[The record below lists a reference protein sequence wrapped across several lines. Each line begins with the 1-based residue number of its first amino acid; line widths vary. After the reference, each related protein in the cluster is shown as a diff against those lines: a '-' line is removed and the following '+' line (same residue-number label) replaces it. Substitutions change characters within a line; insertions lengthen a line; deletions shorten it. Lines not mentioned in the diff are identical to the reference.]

1 MWTVE
6 VSPSQGKPESE
17 RAHCVIVDEQH
28 HEVARTTGV
37 YENDEELRLART
49 LAAAPELLAACR
61 IALQALEARSNPD
74 LAIVKSILNRALKQA
89 AAAR

>member
-6 VSPSQGKPESE
+6 VSAAQGKSE
-17 RAHCVIVDEQH
+17 LGRMRCTIVDEQH
-28 HEVARTTGV
+28 HEVAQTTGT
-37 YENDEELRLART
+37 YAHDEELRLART

-74 LAIVKSILNRALKQA
+74 LAIVKSILTTALKQA
-89 AAAR
+89 AATR

>member
-6 VSPSQGKPESE
+6 VSEAQGKSESG
-17 RAHCVIVDEQH
+17 RVCCTIVDEQH
-28 HEVARTTGV
+28 HEVAQTTGA
-37 YENDEELRLART
+37 YAHDEELRLART

-74 LAIVKSILNRALKQA
+74 LAIVKRILNTALKQA
-89 AAAR
+89 AATR

>member
-6 VSPSQGKPESE
+6 VSTAQGTNEAN
-17 RAHCVIVDEQH
+17 RMQCAIVDEQH
-28 HEVARTTGV
+28 HEVARTAGV

-74 LAIVKSILNRALKQA
+74 LAIVKGILNTALKQA

>member
-6 VSPSQGKPESE
+6 VSTAQDQNEAN
-17 RAHCVIVDEQH
+17 RVRCTIVDEQH
-28 HEVARTTGV
+28 HEVARTAGV

-74 LAIVKSILNRALKQA
+74 LAIVKGILNTALKQA
-89 AAAR
+89 TAAR

>member
-6 VSPSQGKPESE
+6 VSTAQDKSKSGRVQ
-17 RAHCVIVDEQH
+17 CTIVDEQH
-28 HEVARTTGV
+28 HEVARTAGV

-74 LAIVKSILNRALKQA
+74 LAVVKGILNTALKQA

>member
-6 VSPSQGKPESE
+6 VRPAQGKNETG
-17 RAHCVIVDEQH
+17 RVRCMIVDEQH
-28 HEVARTTGV
+28 HEVARTAGG

-74 LAIVKSILNRALKQA
+74 LAIVKGILNTALKQA

>member
-6 VSPSQGKPESE
+6 VNTAQGK
-17 RAHCVIVDEQH
+17 RASGRIHCAIVDEQH
-28 HEVARTTGV
+28 HEVARTTGI

-74 LAIVKSILNRALKQA
+74 LTIVKHILNTALAQA

>member
-6 VSPSQGKPESE
+6 VSATKGKSQPGRVRCK
-17 RAHCVIVDEQH
+17 IVDEQR
-28 HEVARTTGV
+28 HEVAQTAGA
-37 YENDEELRLART
+37 YENDEEVRLART

-74 LAIVKSILNRALKQA
+74 LAIVKSVLNAALKQA

>member
-6 VSPSQGKPESE
+6 VSAAQGKSESG
-17 RAHCVIVDEQH
+17 RVRCTIIDEQH
-28 HEVARTTGV
+28 HKVAQTTGM
-37 YENDEELRLART
+37 YDNDEELRLART

-74 LAIVKSILNRALKQA
+74 LAIVKNILTTALKQA